1 MGVPVY
7 EYVDAAML
15 RAAVWPQGR
24 QVRSWPDP
32 TQGAASWRPW
42 LGQSLQMPGFA
53 AVLEQAS
60 PVLARR
66 VREICDGRQLSEPAV
81 QKAVM
86 AVMRYLLRWQHRPT
100 PFGLFAGVASARIAE
115 VAAVRIGTGH
125 RSVAKPDAAWLTAV
139 IERLEADSAL
149 LSRLTVQTHALA
161 VEKDG
166 HLILEHRG
174 GGSSGEP
181 PAHVRVRATTP
192 VKSAMVAA
200 RHPIRAQDL
209 ASKLAVDFPHVPA
222 DVIDKLL
229 ADLTAQ
235 RLLVTNLRGPITT
248 TDPLGHLLSSL
259 DAAKAEDIATVAST
273 AAQLHRIAD
282 ALTRH
287 NTTPSRARELRAQLA
302 TAMHKLSPCS
312 GPALGVDLR
321 LDAEV
326 TIPHAV
332 AAEAVQAAAA
342 LVRLARRPFLN
353 SAWSSWHSRF
363 LERYGPR
370 AMVPVLDAVDGDTG
384 LGYPAGFLGG
394 PPAPASGPL
403 TERDMKLLAL
413 AQSAALRRRHEIVL
427 DDAMI
432 ADLGVAGPDMRVQPT
447 TELTVRIHAASTR
460 ALEAGEFTLAITGV
474 SRTAGTVTGRFLDL
488 LDPGDRDRMAKAYAA
503 ASTVTE
509 GALTV
514 QISAPPLHVDTENVA
529 RAPRVMPAVLALGEC
544 HDHDDNG
551 RVPLDDIAV
560 SADAHRLYLI
570 SRLRRR
576 PLEFVTLNAV
586 EPVHRT
592 HPLVRFLAE
601 ATNAMSLPCTT
612 FDWGAATRL
621 PFLPA
626 LRYRRTILSP
636 ARWLITATELAA
648 READGPQ
655 WDRSLTA
662 WLDQVAAPSTV
673 YAGDGDQ
680 RIRLDLTEPSHRA
693 LLRAQVQRDGTAVLR
708 AETAPDAGWID
719 GRAHEFVI
727 PLAFNGEPQ
736 RAPQWLG
743 VGQSVGREHGHLPG
757 CDGRFLVKLYG
768 HPTRYGSIL
777 TCHLPGLLTELDS
790 RARWWF
796 LRYRDPDDHL
806 RLRLVVP
813 TDRAARTPAAI
824 GAWTRRLHQAG
835 LISRVQWDTDFPET
849 ARFGGSLASDAA
861 EAYFAA
867 DSEAAVA
874 QIASSAAKGGPDA
887 RALTAAS
894 MLDLTTGLVG
904 NPADAMTW
912 LINHTRTTG
921 TAPAR
926 ALYDEAVTLGN
937 PHGHDDLARRPG
949 GEKIIA
955 RWAQRHE
962 TLAAYKAVLDTAG
975 TGRATALLPEL
986 LHLHHTRI
994 AGLDLDAEAQCL
1006 HLARAGAL
1014 SWTAR
1019 GRRGS

>member
-15 RAAVWPQGR
+15 RAAAWPPDR

-32 TQGAASWRPW
+32 TGGAESWRPW
-42 LGQSLQMPGFA
+42 LERTLQIPGFA
-53 AVLEQAS
+53 AALEQAS

-66 VREICDGRQLSEPAV
+66 VREIRDGRQLPEPAAR
-81 QKAVM
+81 KAVL
-86 AVMRYLLRWQHRPT
+86 AVMRYLLRASSRAT

-115 VAAVRIGTGH
+115 VPTVRIGTGH
-125 RSVAKPDAAWLTAV
+125 RAFAKPDAAWLTGV
-139 IERLEADSAL
+139 IERLEADPAL
-149 LSRLTVQTHALA
+149 LQRLTVQAHTLA

-174 GGSSGEP
+174 AGSGGR

-192 VKSAMVAA
+192 VRSAMDVA
-200 RHPIRAQDL
+200 RHPLRAKDL
-209 ASKLAVDFPHVPA
+209 ASKLTADFPHVPA

-235 RLLVTNLRGPITT
+235 RLLITNLRCPITT
-248 TDPLGHLLSSL
+248 TDPLDHLLDAL
-259 DAAKAEDIATVAST
+259 DAAEAEDIATVANT
-273 AAQLHRIAD
+273 TAQLRQIAD
-282 ALTRH
+282 ALAQH
-287 NTTPSRARELRAQLA
+287 NTTPTRGREQRAQLT
-302 TAMHKLSPCS
+302 TAMQNLSPCS

-321 LDAEV
+321 FEGEV

-332 AAEAVQAAAA
+332 AAEAARAATA
-342 LVRLARRPFLN
+342 LVRLARRPFL
-353 SAWSSWHSRF
+353 SRAWASWHSRF

-370 AMVPVLDAVDGDTG
+370 ALVPILDAVDGDTG

-394 PPAPASGPL
+394 PPAPAGGPL
-403 TERDMKLLAL
+403 IEQDVKLLAL
-413 AQSAALRRRHEIVL
+413 AQNAALRRQHEIVL
-427 DDAMI
+427 DEAMI
-432 ADLGVAGPDMRVQPT
+432 ADLTAAGPDMRVQPT
-447 TELTVRIHAASTR
+447 TELTVRIHTHSAR
-460 ALEAGEFTLAITGV
+460 ALEDGEFTLAITGV

-488 LDPGDRDRMAKAYAA
+488 LDPGDRERMARAYATA
-503 ASTVTE
+503 PTATE

-529 RAPRVMPAVLALGEC
+529 RAPLVMPAILPLGEC

-551 RVPLDDIAV
+551 RVLLEDIAV
-560 SADAHRLYLI
+560 TADAHRLCLI
-570 SRLRRR
+570 SRTRRR

-592 HPLVRFLAE
+592 HPLVRFLTE
-601 ATNAMSLPCTT
+601 ATNAMSVPCTR
-612 FDWGAATRL
+612 FDWGAARSL

-636 ARWLITATELAA
+636 ARWLLTAAELAA
-648 READGPQ
+648 REEDGAQ
-655 WDRSLTA
+655 WDCSLAA
-662 WLDQVAAPSTV
+662 WRDQVAAPSTV
-673 YAGDGDQ
+673 YTGDGDQ

-693 LLRAQVQRDGTAVLR
+693 LLRAQVQRDGAAVLR
-708 AETAPDAGWID
+708 AETAADAGWIG
-719 GRAHEFVI
+719 GRAHELVI
-727 PLAFNGEPQ
+727 PLAFSGEPQ
-736 RAPQWLG
+736 QAPRWLEG
-743 VGQSVGREHGHLPG
+743 GLSFRREHGYLPG
-757 CDGRFLVKLYG
+757 CGGRFLVKLYA
-768 HPTRYGSIL
+768 HPDRYGSIL
-777 TCHLPGLLTELDS
+777 TRHLPGLLAELDS

-796 LRYRDPDDHL
+796 LPYRDPDDHL

-813 TDRAARTPAAI
+813 TDSAASTPAAI
-824 GAWTRRLHQAG
+824 GAWTRRLRQAG

-849 ARFGGSLASDAA
+849 ARFGGTLAIDAV

-867 DSEAAVA
+867 DSEAAAV
-874 QIASSAAKGGPDA
+874 QIASSAVKGGPDT

-894 MLDLTTGLVG
+894 MLDLTTSLIGS
-904 NPADAMTW
+904 PAEAMNW
-912 LINHTRTTG
+912 LIDHARTTS

-926 ALYDEAVTLGN
+926 DLYDQAVALGN
-937 PHGHDDLARRPG
+937 PHGQGDLARLPC
-949 GEKIIA
+949 GEQIVA
-955 RWAQRHE
+955 RWAQRRE

-975 TGRATALLPEL
+975 TARATALLPEL

-994 AGLDLDAEAQCL
+994 AGLDLDAERHCL
-1006 HLARAGAL
+1006 HLARAAAL

-1019 GRRGS
+1019 RRSGS